1 LRRIEAWSLRE
12 DLREHPRAPAR
23 LRHCGVYRYATTVQL
38 LTSGEGRWWHGVI
51 QCRARVCPPCFV
63 ARRFRNAAE
72 IEHVV
77 TEREAETQKQ
87 SFLATFTV
95 RHHAHDPV
103 SLTKG
108 VRAAWRRMLQSRRW
122 QTFREDFGLEW
133 IVAEEVTRGENG
145 WHPHLHA
152 LLMPRKRIDP
162 DDVWSQ
168 AYDFHAWWSRAVTKQ
183 LGKEHAPSREHG
195 CDLRACDSA
204 AYLTKLG
211 LELSDPSMV
220 KGRSPLD
227 LLDHGEI
234 ERYLDL
240 QLSRTR
246 ARDITWSRGL
256 KGIRDAMPEPAPPAE
271 LAAITGTEWGRIR
284 HQGFAVP
291 LEIAEH
297 ATDPEAANE
306 AIARALAGESPARDP
321 GKGVSRKPPLASE
334 GD

>member
-1 LRRIEAWSLRE
+1 MRKIEGWKLRE
-12 DLREHPRAPAR
+12 DLRAHPRAPAR

-63 ARRFRNAAE
+63 ARRFKIAHE

-77 TEREAETQKQ
+77 TEREAETQSQ
-87 SFLATFTV
+87 SYLMTMTV
-95 RHHAHDPV
+95 RHHAGDPV
-103 SLTKG
+103 SLTRE
-108 VRAAWRRMLQSRRW
+108 VRACWRVMLQSRRW
-122 QTFREDFGLEW
+122 QTIRKKLGMEW
-133 IVAEEVTRGENG
+133 IVAEEVTSGPNG

-152 LLMPRKRIDP
+152 LLMPRRRMTADDP
-162 DDVWSQ
+162 WLVQ
-168 AYDFHAWWSRAVTKQ
+168 NDFHEWWSRIVRKR
-183 LGKEHAPSREHG
+183 LGEEHVPTREHG
-195 CDLRACDSA
+195 VDLRPCDSA

-211 LELSDPSMV
+211 LELADPNAV

-256 KGIRDAMPEPAPPAE
+256 KGIRDSMPEGEAPAE
-271 LAAITGTEWGRIR
+271 LANITGTEWGRIR

-297 ATDPEAANE
+297 ALDPESAAI
-306 AIARALAGESPARDP
+306 AIARALNGESPARDE
-321 GKGVSRKPPLASE
+321 GKGVSRKIPTE
-334 GD
+334 